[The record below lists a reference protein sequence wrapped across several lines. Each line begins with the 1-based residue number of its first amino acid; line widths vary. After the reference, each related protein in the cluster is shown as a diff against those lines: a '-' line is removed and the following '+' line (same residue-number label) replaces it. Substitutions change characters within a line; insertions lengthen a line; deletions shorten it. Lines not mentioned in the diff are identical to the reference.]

1 MCIKDQHGKA
11 MDCDIYNDS
20 TDQKWY
26 IQRSGGGYLLKNCQ
40 SGRYLAAQVINTTSA
55 SVEPVCGIQ
64 PTRWEISQRS
74 SGSMLIRLVPPGE
87 RGYFLAL
94 SSSSNDC
101 MPRTAYS
108 GGSTATTSRD
118 WKLRRLSDDIGE
130 ADSRTE
136 ELVLTTLDAGV
147 QTEDEK
153 KIANAIDR
161 ALMEKDKLIADKDHQ
176 LGEITSRLL
185 TQGKDL
191 AQARLELAEGA
202 NRLVTQHQELAQI
215 RLELVEARS
224 RLVETQDVLR
234 QSEERLASR
243 DAQLSR
249 IKEQLNGS
257 DAEDSLTRQ
266 KEMDEMRTRMQA
278 IEQFMSS
285 QNQRFNNAA

>member
-1 MCIKDQHGKA
+1 M
-11 MDCDIYNDS
+11 
-20 TDQKWY
+20 
-26 IQRSGGGYLLKNCQ
+26 L
-40 SGRYLAAQVINTTSA
+40 
-55 SVEPVCGIQ
+55 Q
-64 PTRWEISQRS
+64 PK
-74 SGSMLIRLVPPGE
+74 
-87 RGYFLAL
+87 
-94 SSSSNDC
+94 
-101 MPRTAYS
+101 TAYS

-257 DAEDSLTRQ
+257 DAENSLTRQ